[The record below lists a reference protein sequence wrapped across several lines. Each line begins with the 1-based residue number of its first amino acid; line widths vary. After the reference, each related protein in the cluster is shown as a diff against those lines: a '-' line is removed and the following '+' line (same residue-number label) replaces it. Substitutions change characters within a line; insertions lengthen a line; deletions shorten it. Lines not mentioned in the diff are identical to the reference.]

1 MNWIALLL
9 GISTFYCCYF
19 NNALAYQETIKYTQT
34 AITREILT
42 PHDALYKL
50 LAGNQ
55 RFLQGNMQQR
65 NYNKQAKLTYKL
77 GQAPFA
83 VILSCMDSRSPS
95 EIIFDQGIGDIF
107 ALRVAGNIINPDIL
121 GSMEYGVKVVNA
133 KLIVVMGHT
142 QCGAVA
148 AACKDTKL
156 GNVTQLLAKI
166 KPAVFAVK
174 ESPAVNCDKDLVN
187 KIAKQNVI
195 NGMIQIPKQS
205 SIIAEM
211 LAQKK
216 IMLVGAM
223 HDLKMG
229 SVTFFDVNG
238 KTLVSTQ

>member
-1 MNWIALLL
+1 MRWIALLL
-9 GISTFYCCYF
+9 GISTCYCCYF
-19 NNALAYQETIKYTQT
+19 DNALAYQETIKYTQT
-34 AITREILT
+34 AITQEILT
-42 PHDALYKL
+42 PHDALNKL

-65 NYNKQAKLTYKL
+65 NYSKQAKLTYKL

-83 VILSCMDSRSPS
+83 IILSCMDSRSPS

-121 GSMEYGVKVVNA
+121 GSMEYGVKVASA

-148 AACKDTKL
+148 AACKGTEL
-156 GNVTQLLAKI
+156 GNITQLLVKI

-174 ESPAVNCDKDLVN
+174 KSLAVSCDKNLVN

-229 SVTFFDVNG
+229 HVTFFDVNG
-238 KTLVSTQ
+238 KPLVSTQ